1 MKIIIQGLP
10 GSGKSTQGQILAEQ
24 YQIPHISIGEKVKQ
38 YLEQDID
45 ISHKL
50 KDYFTSS
57 PKWQPLSDEL
67 IKEVVELS
75 LKDLINPDNW
85 VIDGYPRNI
94 KQAEEMEIK
103 PDLIISLDTNEE
115 EIIKRMISRQRQD
128 DNPEIIAQRLETEKE
143 RSEPLENYL
152 QQNFKFRKIDGNAD
166 ITDIKNE
173 VETIIKKEY
182 QLPLKQEYKFK

>member
-45 ISHKL
+45 ISHRL
-50 KDYFTSS
+50 KDYFASS
-57 PKWQPLSDEL
+57 QKWQPLSDDL

-94 KQAEEMEIK
+94 KQAEEMTIK

-115 EIIKRMISRQRQD
+115 EIIKRMINRQRQD
-128 DNPEIIAQRLETEKE
+128 DNPEIIAQRLEIEKQ
-143 RSEPLENYL
+143 RFEPLENYL
-152 QQNFKFRKIDGNAD
+152 QENFKFRTIDGNSN

-173 VETIIKKEY
+173 AEAITKKEC
-182 QLPLKQEYKFK
+182 QLPPKQEYKFK

>member
-10 GSGKSTQGQILAEQ
+10 GSGKSTQCQILAEQ
-24 YQIPHISIGEKVKQ
+24 YQIP
-38 YLEQDID
+38 
-45 ISHKL
+45 
-50 KDYFTSS
+50 
-57 PKWQPLSDEL
+57 QPLSDDL

-115 EIIKRMISRQRQD
+115 EIIKRMINRKRQD
-128 DNPEIIAQRLETEKE
+128 DNPEIITQRLETEKQ
-143 RSEPLENYL
+143 RFKPLENYL
-152 QQNFKFRKIDGNAD
+152 QEKFKFCTIDGNSN

-173 VETIIKKEY
+173 VEAITKKEC
-182 QLPLKQEYKFK
+182 QLRPKQEYKFK